1 MAEYNKPHRNF
12 NEQIALMKSRGLGC
26 EDDRAAVQALKRI
39 GYYRLSAYS
48 YPFRRFDPDRP
59 GKRCDEFIA
68 GATFEQ
74 VVELCDFDSKLR
86 AQMLVAA
93 EIVEVALRVQVAYFL
108 GKRERFGH
116 LDRVHLDEGECAG
129 RRGTHEKDVHTDWID
144 RYERRA
150 SDSQNEDFIRHF
162 REKYDGQLP
171 IWVAVEILEFGQLVR
186 LYGMLDKQD
195 KRRISDHFGV
205 KGHNVLHKWL
215 IRLNNVRNH
224 CAHHDRI
231 WNRIAVYGIPA
242 VHEQQVPAA
251 LTHLSRLGDDD
262 RKRIYT
268 AAALSAHIV
277 TLSKPETNWPRSFK
291 TVVSKL
297 PLRDGVVTEAV
308 MGFPTGWKSF
318 DIWNY
323 EPKR

>member
-12 NEQIALMKSRGLGC
+12 NEQIELMKSRGLGC
-26 EDDRAAVQALKRI
+26 ADDRAAVRALKRI

-48 YPFRRFDPDRP
+48 YPFRRFDPARP
-59 GKRCDEFIA
+59 GKRCDEFVE
-68 GATFEQ
+68 GATFER

-86 AQMLVAA
+86 AQMLSAL
-93 EIVEVALRVQVAYFL
+93 EIVEVALRVQVAYVL
-108 GKRERFGH
+108 GKREKFGH
-116 LDRVHLDEGECAG
+116 LDRVHLDKNECAEL
-129 RRGTHEKDVHTDWID
+129 RGSRDKDLHTDWID
-144 RYERRA
+144 RYDRRT

-162 REKYDGQLP
+162 HEKYDGKLP

-242 VHEQQVPAA
+242 VHDNQVPAA
-251 LTHLSRLGDDD
+251 LEHLSVLGDDA
-262 RKRIYT
+262 RKRVYT
-268 AAALSAHIV
+268 AAALSGHIV
-277 TLSKPETNWPRSFK
+277 TLAKPETNWPRSLK
-291 TVVSKL
+291 TVVTKL
-297 PLRDGVVTEAV
+297 PLQDGIVTESI
-308 MGFPTGWKSF
+308 MGFPEGWKSL
-318 DIWNY
+318 DLWNY